1 MRDHAEVDVL
11 GVRVSA
17 VTFAQALDVVE
28 DLIARREPA
37 YVTVTG
43 VHGVMES
50 QRDDR
55 LRAIHN
61 EAALVCPDGM
71 PLVWCGHRAGAVS
84 VERVYGPDLMLA
96 VLERSLAHGWRHFF
110 YGGRE
115 GVADLLADKMRSR
128 YPGLQVAGTYC
139 PPFRDLRPD
148 EEADIAALVDDQAPD
163 VVWVGLS
170 TPKQERWMSRF
181 RPRLQAPVLIG
192 VGAAFD
198 FHAGLVRQAPA
209 ALQRAGLEWA
219 FRLAVE
225 PTRLWR
231 RYLRNNPEFVAR
243 MLRHRPALLTC
254 HSERDRRSVG
264 SGAP

>member
-28 DLIARREPA
+28 DLVSRREPA

-50 QRDDR
+50 QRDDQ
-55 LRAIHN
+55 LRTIHN

-71 PLVWCGHRAGAVS
+71 PLVWSGHRAGAAW

-96 VLERSLAHGWRHFF
+96 VLERSVANGGRHFF

-115 GVADLLADKMRSR
+115 GVAELLADKMQAR
-128 YPGLQVAGTYC
+128 YAGLQVAGSYC

-148 EEADIAALVDDQAPD
+148 EEADIAGLINAQAPD

-181 RPRLQAPVLIG
+181 RPRLQAPVLVG

-198 FHAGLVRQAPA
+198 FHTGLVRQAPV
-209 ALQRAGLEWA
+209 ALQHAGLEWA

-225 PTRLWR
+225 PRRLWR
-231 RYLRNNPEFVAR
+231 RYLRNNPAFIAR
-243 MLRHRPALLTC
+243 VLGRPPELAAGRASDL
-254 HSERDRRSVG
+254 RSVG
-264 SGAP
+264 SEVL